1 MADKKPPEDDLSNL
15 RRRVAA
21 APHQRQQQRRNQRH
35 RQHRPFP
42 CKPIADQHDHR
53 QQGQQIGHQHP
64 LYPTPY
70 SQMHWWHTPLNS
82 PGPHPVTYIVKIP
95 WSQYEDYFSHPFVIA
110 RCQIPHNRQDIDRIS
125 FDVDMTGVA
134 GFPNGYIIKVGF
146 QFNDAHMGG
155 Y

>member
-1 MADKKPPEDDLSNL
+1 MPFT
-15 RRRVAA
+15 
-21 APHQRQQQRRNQRH
+21 QQQLEEAYKQMQDER
-35 RQHRPFP
+35 
-42 CKPIADQHDHR
+42 AAEAALASLA
-53 QQGQQIGHQHP
+53 GEWVSQQIGHQHP